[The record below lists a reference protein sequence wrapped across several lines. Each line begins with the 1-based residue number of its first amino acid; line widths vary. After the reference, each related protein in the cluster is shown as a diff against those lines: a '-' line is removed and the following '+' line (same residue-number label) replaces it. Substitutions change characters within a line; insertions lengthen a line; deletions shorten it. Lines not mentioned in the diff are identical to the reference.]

1 MLRHWRSILD
11 SFELLQFNLITNDR
25 LRAIIVLQNPFR
37 YPRQMDGLQ
46 SVLSQIPTIGVYV
59 VGAAAVAAFGLTGSV
74 GAGTIAPGT
83 PP

>member
-11 SFELLQFNLITNDR
+11 SFELFQFNLITNDR
-25 LRAIIVLQNPFR
+25 LRAINVLQNPFR

-59 VGAAAVAAFGLTGSV
+59 VGAAAVAAFGLTGLV

>member
-11 SFELLQFNLITNDR
+11 SFELFQFNLITNDR

>member
-1 MLRHWRSILD
+1 MRRHWRRILD

-83 PP
+83 LP